1 MTTSDTTITPPNGN
15 GTGRTADKLGEQR
28 PKTST
33 GNFAGAA
40 MSAGEDIGAAAKTEF
55 NNIMADLQ
63 ELVSRAG
70 KLSGQELAVIRQ
82 QMSEKLSVAKD
93 KLHHLSEDASVAAHK
108 GVDNTEKLIKDHPFQ
123 AVGIAALAGLVFG
136 ALISRR

>member
-1 MTTSDTTITPPNGN
+1 MTISDTTTTSPNGN
-15 GTGRTADKLGEQR
+15 GVGRSAEKLGER
-28 PKTST
+28 SKTST
-33 GNFAGAA
+33 NNLVDAA
-40 MSAGEDIGAAAKTEF
+40 MSAGDELGSAARTEF

-63 ELVSRAG
+63 ELVARAG
-70 KLSGQELAVIRQ
+70 KLSGQELATIRLQ
-82 QMSEKLSVAKD
+82 ISEKLSVAKE

-123 AVGIAALAGLVFG
+123 SVGIAALAGLVLG

>member
-15 GTGRTADKLGEQR
+15 GAARSAEKPGDRTR
-28 PKTST
+28 TST
-33 GNFAGAA
+33 SSLVDAA
-40 MSAGEDIGAAAKTEF
+40 VSAGDELGTAAKAEF

-63 ELVSRAG
+63 DLVARAG
-70 KLSGQELAVIRQ
+70 RLSGQELAVIRQ
-82 QMSEKLSVAKD
+82 QISEKLSQAKD

-108 GVDNTEKLIKDHPFQ
+108 GVDTTEKLIKDHPFQ
-123 AVGIAALAGLVFG
+123 AVGIAALAGVILG